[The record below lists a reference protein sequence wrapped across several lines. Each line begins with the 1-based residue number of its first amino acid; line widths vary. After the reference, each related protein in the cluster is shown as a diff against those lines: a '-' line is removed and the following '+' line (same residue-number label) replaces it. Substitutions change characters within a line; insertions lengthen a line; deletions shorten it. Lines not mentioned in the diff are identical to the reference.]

1 MSRTP
6 VGTVLLLASLTAI
19 VPLSIDINLPAMPAI
34 AADLQA
40 SSSSVQSTVGTFL
53 LGLCLG
59 MLCYG
64 PLADRFG
71 RRPLLLAGGAVY
83 LVATLACIFA
93 SDIDQLVLARF
104 FQALGGAAASVLGR
118 AVVSDRFAL
127 TEAARVLT
135 LMHLV
140 TMIATL
146 LSPIVG
152 SALLALTGWRSI
164 FVALGLFVAVVMAST
179 AWRLQESLPPSRRS
193 ASLGSAFLAYLGV
206 LRAPLALAYMG
217 CMGLALGGMFGF
229 MTGSPFV
236 YAEHFGLSPGQ
247 YAWLM
252 ALNFVSIIGLT
263 LINARLV
270 RRHGPQRMIG
280 IGVLLTLLACAGLL
294 HAALA
299 ESVGLV
305 QLVLCVMLYIG
316 ATGLLGANSIACL
329 MALFPNRSGAAAGL
343 AISAQFALASL
354 CSGITARVVGNDPG
368 RLALVMVC
376 AGVGSAACYGLVL
389 AWRRRARLVSR

>member
-1 MSRTP
+1 MSRTS

-34 AADLQA
+34 AADLHA
-40 SSSSVQSTVGTFL
+40 SNTSVQATVGTFL
-53 LGLCLG
+53 FGLCLG

-71 RRPLLLAGGAVY
+71 RRPLLLAAGTVY
-83 LVATLACIFA
+83 ALATLACILA

-104 FQALGGAAASVLGR
+104 FQALGGAGASVLGR

-127 TEAARVLT
+127 TEAARILT
-135 LMHLV
+135 LMQLV
-140 TMIATL
+140 SMLATL

-152 SALLALTGWRSI
+152 SALLALAGWRSI
-164 FVALGLFVAVVMAST
+164 FAALLLLVVVVMGIT
-179 AWRLQESLPPSRRS
+179 AWRLPESLPPSRRS
-193 ASLGSAFLAYLGV
+193 ASLGTAFFGYVAV
-206 LRAPLALAYMG
+206 LRTPLALAYMG

-236 YAEHFGLSPGQ
+236 YAEHFGLTPGQ

-252 ALNFVSIIGLT
+252 ALNFVAIIGLT
-263 LINARLV
+263 LVNARLV

-294 HAALA
+294 YIAFAGP
-299 ESVGLV
+299 VNLV

-343 AISAQFALASL
+343 AISTQFALASG
-354 CSGITARVVGNDPG
+354 CSALTAQVVGNDPG

-389 AWRRRARLVSR
+389 AWRKRG